1 MKKKGTLLLA
11 FTYCIFFMGTTI
23 TQAQETETAAK
34 STSATSEFKNAINT
48 CPGAVFFGIYSLNY
62 EHLFHPNH
70 GLVGRFD
77 YESIPKTYTDANI
90 ESSGVA
96 FILNYRWHI
105 SGEMKSV
112 FLGAYARHRIYS
124 GSGTSEATPFDFK
137 LPETTFGL
145 NAGKRWVWKS
155 GFNITLSLGYGFS
168 FENRTATPTNAAIE
182 ASLDQFEKA
191 YDFIDPFLGEFSIGY
206 AF

>member
-1 MKKKGTLLLA
+1 MKKKGTLLFAL
-11 FTYCIFFMGTTI
+11 TYCILLMGTGI
-23 TQAQETETAAK
+23 AQAQENEKTTK
-34 STSATSEFKNAINT
+34 SATTISDFKHAINS
-48 CPGAVFFGIYSLNY
+48 CPGAVAFGIFSLNY

-77 YESIPKTYTDANI
+77 YEAIPKTYTDARI
-90 ESSGVA
+90 ESNGLA

-105 SGEMKSV
+105 SGELKSV

-124 GSGTSEATPFDFK
+124 GSGAIAGTAFDFT

-145 NAGKRWVWKS
+145 NVGKRWVWKS
-155 GFNITLSLGYGFS
+155 GFNLNLAFGYGFLS
-168 FENRTATPTNAAIE
+168 ENRNATPTNSAIE

>member
-1 MKKKGTLLLA
+1 MKKKGSLLFAL
-11 FTYCIFFMGTTI
+11 TYCIFLMGTGI
-23 TQAQETETAAK
+23 AQAQENEKTAK
-34 STSATSEFKNAINT
+34 SATAISDFKHAINS
-48 CPGAVFFGIYSLNY
+48 CPGAVAFGIFSLNY

-77 YESIPKTYTDANI
+77 YEAIPKTYTDARI
-90 ESSGVA
+90 ESNGVA

-105 SGEMKSV
+105 SGELKSV
-112 FLGAYARHRIYS
+112 FLGAYARYRIYS
-124 GSGTSEATPFDFK
+124 GSGTIEATAFDFT

-145 NAGKRWVWKS
+145 NVGKRWVWKS
-155 GFNITLSLGYGFS
+155 GFNLTLAFGYGFS
-168 FENRTATPTNAAIE
+168 FENRDATPTNEAIE
-182 ASLDQFEKA
+182 SSLDQFEKA

>member
-1 MKKKGTLLLA
+1 MKIKETLLLV
-11 FTYCIFFMGTTI
+11 FTFCIFLMGTGI
-23 TQAQETETAAK
+23 AQAQENEKTAK
-34 STSATSEFKNAINT
+34 SASATSHFKNAINT
-48 CPGAVFFGIYSLNY
+48 CPGAVAFGIFSLNY

-77 YESIPKTYTDANI
+77 YESIPKTYSDAKI

-96 FILNYRWHI
+96 FILNYRWHL
-105 SGEMKSV
+105 SGEMKSA

-124 GSGTSEATPFDFK
+124 GSGTIEATEFDFT

-145 NAGKRWVWKS
+145 NVGKRWAWKS
-155 GFNITLSLGYGFS
+155 GFNLTLAFGYGFS
-168 FENRTATPTNAAIE
+168 FENRDATPTNGAIE

-191 YDFIDPFLGEFSIGY
+191 YDFIDPFLGELSIGY